1 MACMEKRGGTSA
13 CLLDALCNEMILP
26 LARRR
31 RRRRRRRRQLSAMH
45 ARNFALFL
53 LRVCIMVLYTLAHYG
68 NLCVT
73 SKVLPLPSRV
83 LPHKNEKHFSL
94 VVAGERHFLGQDGM
108 KVKWLRLRQGRGG
121 GDFFKG
127 RRRQGEE
134 EEVAAEETHLTL

>member
-31 RRRRRRRRQLSAMH
+31 RRRRQLSAMH

-53 LRVCIMVLYTLAHYG
+53 LRVCIMVLYTLAYYG

-73 SKVLPLPSRV
+73 SKVLPLLLSR
-83 LPHKNEKHFSL
+83 F
-94 VVAGERHFLGQDGM
+94 
-108 KVKWLRLRQGRGG
+108 
-121 GDFFKG
+121 
-127 RRRQGEE
+127 
-134 EEVAAEETHLTL
+134 TT